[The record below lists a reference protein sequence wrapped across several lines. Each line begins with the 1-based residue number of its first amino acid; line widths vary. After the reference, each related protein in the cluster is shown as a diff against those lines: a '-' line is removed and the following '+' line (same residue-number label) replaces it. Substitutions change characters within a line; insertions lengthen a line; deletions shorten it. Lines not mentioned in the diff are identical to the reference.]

1 MKKFVNF
8 RFIVTL
14 VLAVFANVVTY
25 AQDNVIDE
33 VVWVVG
39 DEAILKSD
47 VEEARMDA
55 LYNGRRFEG
64 DPYCVIPEEIAVQ
77 KLFLHQAKLDSIEVS
92 EAEIIQRVDMMT
104 NMYIQQIGSKEK
116 MEEYF
121 NKTATQ
127 IRETLR
133 ENARD
138 GLRRKRIDPALL
150 CADCADGGGR
160 HGVPDA
166 WAARLAPDGRIPR
179 SVCAARGAL
188 VYGRGRGWRGGTD
201 RARQNG
207 AGRLC
212 AARRRVQPV
221 CVGAAVCAAAAAG
234 QFDADGAAAGG
245 K

>member
-104 NMYIQQIGSKEK
+104 NMYIQQIGSREK

-121 NKTATQ
+121 NKTSTQ

-133 ENARD
+133 DNARD
-138 GLRRKRIDPALL
+138 GLTVQKMQQKLVYYLGYRHHQLHTAERGKCQLLVDGTSGNAFGDYPRSVALSKPLIPKPAHCICHNRSCRNSHAIGGICTFP
-150 CADCADGGGR
+150 CADC
-160 HGVPDA
+160 H
-166 WAARLAPDGRIPR
+166 
-179 SVCAARGAL
+179 
-188 VYGRGRGWRGGTD
+188 
-201 RARQNG
+201 
-207 AGRLC
+207 
-212 AARRRVQPV
+212 
-221 CVGAAVCAAAAAG
+221 
-234 QFDADGAAAGG
+234 
-245 K
+245 